1 MKPIIISSKSQ
12 FKNPE
17 LVQLL
22 EGYGTVFYQDLD
34 FNLNNAVEL
43 FDDEEKILAV
53 DEVNIH
59 GGFDAI
65 NEVLP
70 KMKNVKYI
78 IGLSARYDNF
88 DIETAKKLKIKYCN
102 NPDTTS
108 ESVAELAIMLM
119 MMIVRKYPLHNASD
133 FYGIDNL
140 GREVSEMSA
149 GVIGY
154 GNIGKRI
161 AGLCNGLGMKV
172 KYWNRSEKRAFYI
185 QVDELHKILVQDIV
199 FISLQTNDD
208 TKKLFTQDFFES
220 LRPNQFIVD
229 TTASDA
235 LYDKSKLIS
244 MANKGKIAGFAF
256 EAENK
261 YSKYT
266 HVQGNVVITP
276 HIGWG
281 TEDSY
286 SRLYNGWARTIIAAL
301 HDEPINEVY

>member
-1 MKPIIISSKSQ
+1 MKLIIVSSKAQ

-22 EGYGTVFYQDLD
+22 EGYGAVFYEDFDL
-34 FNLNNAVEL
+34 NLNTVKEL
-43 FDDEEKILAV
+43 FDDEPKILAI
-53 DEVNIH
+53 DELNIH
-59 GGFDAI
+59 GGFDGVNDA
-65 NEVLP
+65 LP

-78 IGLSARYDNF
+78 IGLSARYEGF

-119 MMIVRKYPLHNASD
+119 MMITRKYPLHHSGE
-133 FYGIDNL
+133 FYGSNNL
-140 GREVSEMSA
+140 GREVREMSA

-185 QVDELHKILVQDIV
+185 QVDELHKILVQDVI
-199 FISLQTNDD
+199 FISLQTNEE
-208 TKKLFTQDFFES
+208 TKKLFTQDFYDS
-220 LRPNQFIVD
+220 LRPNQFIID

-266 HVQGNVVITP
+266 PVKGNVVITP

-301 HDEPINEVY
+301 QDDPVNEIY